1 MPAYHTSVATLL
13 RGARAACQVVHRTV
27 TRAAAAPR
35 DFCSAAVSRRFCP
48 LPHAPAG
55 RCCGSVLVLLVLGVA
70 ACVRAATPA
79 CSNPPQR
86 IVSFSPAL
94 TEMLF
99 AIGAGPRVVGVSDF
113 CAFPPETRTRA
124 RLGGTVNPNLELLL
138 SLKPDLVVLQ
148 GAMDTVQRFCEIYHI
163 TARSFTPDSF
173 AGITNTVQ
181 ALGELTGLSATAR
194 HVRAALAAR
203 WDAVCAAHTNRAP
216 VPAFVTIWR
225 EPDRIASFTTP
236 GAHSFIIEALQ
247 AAGGSNV
254 CADVVGSYPTV
265 ALEVILRRRP
275 RVIFDIVPSPLP
287 HADLAG
293 YMRAWRSVRATPAGR
308 AVTIIPITNA
318 CALIPGPRLIELA
331 EEFSRA
337 LSALSQP

>member
-1 MPAYHTSVATLL
+1 MPESSCST
-13 RGARAACQVVHRTV
+13 
-27 TRAAAAPR
+27 AAPR
-35 DFCSAAVSRRFCP
+35 RC
-48 LPHAPAG
+48 LPAQNVPEG
-55 RCCGSVLVLLVLGVA
+55 RGYRPLVLLLALGVA
-70 ACVRAATPA
+70 ACGRAATPA
-79 CSNPPQR
+79 PSHTPQR

-113 CAFPPETRTRA
+113 CTFPSEARTRA
-124 RLGGTVNPNLELLL
+124 RLGGTANPNFELLL
-138 SLKPDLVVLQ
+138 SVKPDLVVLQ
-148 GAMDTVQRFCEIYHI
+148 GAMDTVQRFCKSYHI
-163 TARSFTPDSF
+163 AARSFTPDSF
-173 AGITNTVQ
+173 AGITNTMQ
-181 ALGELTGLSATAR
+181 ELGDLTGLSATAR
-194 HVRAALAAR
+194 VVRAALAAR

-216 VPAFVTIWR
+216 VPAFVAIWR

-236 GAHSFIIEALQ
+236 SAHSFIIEALQ

-254 CADVVGSYPTV
+254 CADVIGSYPTV
-265 ALEVILRRRP
+265 ALEVVLRRHP

-308 AVTIIPITNA
+308 TVAIVPITNT
-318 CALIPGPRLIELA
+318 CALIPGPRMIELA

-337 LSALSQP
+337 FSALPQP